1 MSEDISLLPEGMRK
15 NEDAMKKT
23 EPAKA
28 DSGASELRF
37 STPLN
42 EEEDIETIEI
52 DEGEVEQVLAS
63 EPFLT
68 RMAFK
73 TSEFFEGLKSKL
85 LHPGDPEP
93 PPKLPP
99 QFFAP
104 PPAKPKPVLTPVAPA
119 ATLSA
124 SVPPAPAVA
133 GASVTVP
140 GISAT
145 SPSAS
150 TGATTASATSPSA
163 TPPKPAATPAQ
174 AGASLLAS
182 SVAAPGSPAAAGT
195 VAKPKARIVP
205 AEKAPRRVR
214 VIKRVR
220 KPVRVSF
227 VSEEDLRLL
236 HVDISKRKF
245 TLGILTALFAVSIG
259 VGVFALGQ
267 QQAAADTEL
276 TAAKAQAVDVQNVTA
291 EKQKEWS
298 NFQDLQPRLKVLI
311 GLLNQHVSPTHL
323 LASLEK
329 TTLKDVQYGSFSL
342 TPDRKVSLPVMTD
355 SYESAARQI
364 VAFQHASFVK
374 SVDASGFSAQYDEK
388 NPLLPKTVT
397 FQVTLTL
404 SPSAL
409 Q

>member
-68 RMAFK
+68 RLAFK

-85 LHPGDPEP
+85 LHPGEPEP

-104 PPAKPKPVLTPVAPA
+104 PPAKPKPVLTPAAPA
-119 ATLSA
+119 LTPSGSA
-124 SVPPAPAVA
+124 PSSSAVA
-133 GASVTVP
+133 AGTSTP
-140 GISAT
+140 TPSA
-145 SPSAS
+145 AS
-150 TGATTASATSPSA
+150 TGASTAFSTVPA
-163 TPPKPAATPAQ
+163 KPAATPAQ

-182 SVAAPGSPAAAGT
+182 SVAAPGSPPSPAAAGAA
-195 VAKPKARIVP
+195 AKPKARIIP
-205 AEKAPRRVR
+205 AEKTPRRVR

-245 TLGILTALFAVSIG
+245 TLAILTLLFVASIG

-267 QQAAADTEL
+267 QQAAADAEL
-276 TAAKAQAVDVQNVTA
+276 AAAKTQSADVLSVTA

-298 NFQDLQPRLKVLI
+298 NFQDLQPRLKALI
-311 GLLNQHVSPTHL
+311 GLLNQHMSPTHL

-342 TPDRKVSLPVMTD
+342 TPDQRVSLPVITD

-374 SVDASGFSAQYDEK
+374 SVDASGFTALYDSK
-388 NPLLPKTVT
+388 NPLLPKSVT